1 MAIKLSL
8 SSKNFLN
15 SFISHYIS
23 LKNTYYKNQKT
34 SKFFIPHSI
43 RGSLFGRPTLFS
55 YTKDPHYSIYKL
67 AKLYKTT
74 YQKISKSAKKKQ
86 IIQLKNFKKR
96 MSLNYVPPFKRQSS
110 WSNYNLKKKL
120 LFPAVQIKSDKIRSY
135 NSLNYKLNRKAK
147 KIYNNFYNLKNSNKI
162 RNIIKE
168 EQRLAVILFRAHW
181 AISIDQANYWIK
193 HKFISINNHNNKYYV
208 NPGDIITPKSSIIPT
223 IIQNKLIHLERGTEK
238 PNNII
243 EKEIKIIIIRSPE
256 MKEIN
261 VPLNMT
267 KKVIL

>member
-23 LKNTYYKNQKT
+23 LKNTYFKKQKQ
-34 SKFFIPHSI
+34 SPFFIPHTI

-67 AKLYKTT
+67 AKIYKST
-74 YQKISKSAKKKQ
+74 YQKISKNAKKKQ
-86 IIQLKNFKKR
+86 LVQLKRFKKR

-110 WSNYNLKKKL
+110 WSNFNLKKKL
-120 LFPAVQIKSDKIRSY
+120 LFPAIQVKSDKIRSY

-147 KIYNNFYNLKNSNKI
+147 KIYNNFYNLKNSNKL
-162 RNIIKE
+162 RNIILE

-193 HKFISINNHNNKYYV
+193 HNFISMNNSNNKYYV
-208 NPGDIITPKSSIIPT
+208 NPGNIITPKSTIIPT
-223 IIQNKLIHLERGTEK
+223 IIKNKLVHLERGTEK

-243 EKEIKIIIIRSPE
+243 EKNWKLIILRAPQIN
-256 MKEIN
+256 EIN

-267 KKVIL
+267 KKIIL